1 MDKNTQQVNSEV
13 TVIEEDGRFYGVL
26 VVDGQEFREPLC
38 EVLNQ
43 LPIDKQKYWMRRC
56 IVRLEQK
63 AKAFKSQTL
72 ARKAR
77 ALMAANRTMREVET
91 AQFFESIGVE
101 RVEEGNEVG
110 NGDKLGNEALN
121 G

>member
-1 MDKNTQQVNSEV
+1 MDKNTLPPTSEV

-26 VVDGQEFREPLC
+26 VVDGQEFREPLA
-38 EVLNQ
+38 EALTQ
-43 LPIDKQKYWMRRC
+43 LPIEKQKYWMRRC
-56 IVRLEQK
+56 IDRLEQK
-63 AKAFKSQTL
+63 AKAFKNQVL

-101 RVEEGNEVG
+101 RIEGNEAGNGQRLGNEVG
-110 NGDKLGNEALN
+110 NG
-121 G
+121 